1 VAAVALALLIAQ
13 KFAVLG
19 APAHVIKMV
28 IMAFK
33 AALNGATLTALMQQ
47 VVVVEQNGC
56 AASIVIAK
64 LGKALASKD
73 VIETDQAAGVD
84 VVTTKVAVLINIG
97 VIELLQTITDIL
109 ITLTFNKA
117 PAHADMHGMI
127 YMKCKVA
134 EPAVDQ

>member
-73 VIETDQAAGVD
+73 VIETDQAAGA
-84 VVTTKVAVLINIG
+84 VVVITKVAVLINIG
-97 VIELLQTITDIL
+97 ATELLQMVMDIL
-109 ITLTFNKA
+109 TILTFNKVLA
-117 PAHADMHGMI
+117 RVDMHGTT
-127 YMKCKVA
+127 YTKCKAA
-134 EPAVDQ
+134 ELAVDQ